1 MKSILSKL
9 TLLGMTALTLLSCAH
24 DYKLVGTEREQGR
37 EPIWMATHVTV
48 GTTRAFDNTTAD
60 HDSKIFTIRLI
71 ISDSQTGQIVYNE
84 KTVTP
89 VAVQQRYSQQ
99 EGVNSQWKKPFKLI
113 PGKYDFWFIA
123 NEGQDWYAPNA
134 STQAQRTANFQ
145 LGNQALDRLAVGT
158 HISGIF
164 GSEVAGSPMAPL
176 SHLDLATYKT
186 GGGRD
191 VVWWPSETRPMP
203 MSAVYRNITVTS
215 TRNGKGQ
222 SQSDPQHFVADGD
235 EVVKLVRAF
244 AKVTV
249 HLERAAEI
257 RQFGD
262 GIFPRGLSYPVLG
275 DFGVV
280 LLNRPRY
287 WSYFNSPLFKTNHAP
302 REYKFYSDI
311 FPEGESRYRY
321 ERIARGEWFYSQ
333 YPYQH
338 MVKSPDVNYTTA
350 DVSANPDDRRTY
362 TYTFYVPEMLLEKGV
377 TDGGP
382 KGGVAERWD
391 RSLLISLTP
400 KNSELSKDNRWV
412 EPPLTGDAWPLG
424 SQSAFKSGLEETKY
438 FSVGQMNL
446 NDPTQSLAQNGYLLP
461 NADQYSKFSL
471 LRNTHYV
478 YTVREADRLQ
488 VDVRIL
494 PWEEAENQGERY
506 VYSEFMIW
514 VQDPTFSSSNKENRV
529 TIQTTVPN
537 HRFKRVKLTL
547 LDQNG
552 APNQRAF
559 FRYTDGMENGGTNS
573 NWIAFGNQPNMLN
586 AFGHA
591 TAIINW
597 VNTSGSSAPA
607 AGKAFIKV
615 EYFSDEA
622 MTQKLPTPR
631 DGVDEVIEVRASNWH
646 DIYQP

>member
-24 DYKLVGTEREQGR
+24 DYNLVGTEREQGR

-89 VAVQQRYSQQ
+89 AAVQQRYSQQ
-99 EGVNSQWKKPFKLI
+99 EGVNSPWKKPFKLI

-134 STQAQRTANFQ
+134 NSQAQRTANFQ

-176 SHLDLATYKT
+176 SHLDLATYVT
-186 GGGRD
+186 GGKRD

-280 LLNRPRY
+280 LLNRPR
-287 WSYFNSPLFKTNHAP
+287 
-302 REYKFYSDI
+302 
-311 FPEGESRYRY
+311 
-321 ERIARGEWFYSQ
+321 
-333 YPYQH
+333 
-338 MVKSPDVNYTTA
+338 
-350 DVSANPDDRRTY
+350 
-362 TYTFYVPEMLLEKGV
+362 
-377 TDGGP
+377 
-382 KGGVAERWD
+382 
-391 RSLLISLTP
+391 
-400 KNSELSKDNRWV
+400 
-412 EPPLTGDAWPLG
+412 
-424 SQSAFKSGLEETKY
+424 
-438 FSVGQMNL
+438 
-446 NDPTQSLAQNGYLLP
+446 
-461 NADQYSKFSL
+461 
-471 LRNTHYV
+471 
-478 YTVREADRLQ
+478 
-488 VDVRIL
+488 
-494 PWEEAENQGERY
+494 
-506 VYSEFMIW
+506 
-514 VQDPTFSSSNKENRV
+514 
-529 TIQTTVPN
+529 
-537 HRFKRVKLTL
+537 
-547 LDQNG
+547 
-552 APNQRAF
+552 
-559 FRYTDGMENGGTNS
+559 
-573 NWIAFGNQPNMLN
+573 
-586 AFGHA
+586 
-591 TAIINW
+591 
-597 VNTSGSSAPA
+597 
-607 AGKAFIKV
+607 
-615 EYFSDEA
+615 
-622 MTQKLPTPR
+622 
-631 DGVDEVIEVRASNWH
+631 
-646 DIYQP
+646 